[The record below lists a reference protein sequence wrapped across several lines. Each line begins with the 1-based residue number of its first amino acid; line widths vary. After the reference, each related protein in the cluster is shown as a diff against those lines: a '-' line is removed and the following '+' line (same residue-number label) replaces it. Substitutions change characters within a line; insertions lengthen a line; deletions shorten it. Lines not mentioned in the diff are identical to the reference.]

1 MKGESMSALKLARL
15 ICEHAE
21 DVHDD
26 IDMGT
31 VTSATVKAAK
41 AMREETM
48 ALVDKLMERGRL

>member
-1 MKGESMSALKLARL
+1 MKGESMDALRLSRL

-21 DVHDD
+21 DVYDD

-41 AMREETM
+41 TMREEAM
-48 ALVDKLMERGRL
+48 ALVDKLMERRAK

>member
-1 MKGESMSALKLARL
+1 MKGESTNILKLARL